1 MNKNIS
7 EEELL
12 LRKRARRRLVGAI
25 VLVLAAIIV
34 LPAIFD
40 EPRSGGEKQE
50 IAINLPPGKITAMDP
65 APKEEPLNRELPG
78 EESASFELPSKSK
91 MSSQIVDEFTE
102 SSNEQK
108 RIPIPGI
115 KPKIDRRL
123 VAASPEAKNT
133 VVAKPAGAAHTPA
146 IAPAAPVAAPA
157 AAVTQAPDTPAA
169 APADTARSFIVQLG
183 AFSDPAKAKQQQAN
197 LLSNGFKAY
206 TEALKVDQNEVT
218 RVRIGPFMTRSA
230 AETELKK
237 LKKIGLDGVVAPK

>member
-1 MNKNIS
+1 
-7 EEELL
+7 
-12 LRKRARRRLVGAI
+12 
-25 VLVLAAIIV
+25 
-34 LPAIFD
+34 
-40 EPRSGGEKQE
+40 
-50 IAINLPPGKITAMDP
+50 
-65 APKEEPLNRELPG
+65 
-78 EESASFELPSKSK
+78 
-91 MSSQIVDEFTE
+91 MSSQIVDEFTG

-123 VAASPEAKNT
+123 VAAAPEAKNT
-133 VVAKPAGAAHTPA
+133 AAVKPAGAAHTA
-146 IAPAAPVAAPA
+146 AAAPVAAPA
-157 AAVTQAPDTPAA
+157 AAATQAPDTPAA

-206 TEALKVDQNEVT
+206 TETLKVDQNEVT

>member
-25 VLVLAAIIV
+25 VLVLAAVII

-40 EPRSGGEKQE
+40 EPKGGGEKQE
-50 IAINLPPGKITAMDP
+50 IAINLPPSKINKLDLAT
-65 APKEEPLNRELPG
+65 PKENSVNRELPD
-78 EESASFELPSKSK
+78 EEGASSDLPNKPK
-91 MSSQIVDEFTE
+91 MSSPIGDEFTE
-102 SSNEQK
+102 SSSEQK

-123 VAASPEAKNT
+123 VAAAPEAKSAA
-133 VVAKPAGAAHTPA
+133 VAKSIGTAQTAA
-146 IAPAAPVAAPA
+146 VAPA
-157 AAVTQAPDTPAA
+157 AAAASLAPDTPIA
-169 APADTARSFIVQLG
+169 APADTAKSFIVQLG
-183 AFSDPAKAKQQQAN
+183 AFTDPAKAKQQQAN
-197 LLSNGFKAY
+197 LLTNGFKAY
-206 TEALKVDQNEVT
+206 TETLKVDQNEVT
-218 RVRIGPFMTRSA
+218 RVRIGPFTSRSA

>member
-65 APKEEPLNRELPG
+65 APREDLLNRELPG
-78 EESASFELPSKSK
+78 EEGASPELPSKSK
-91 MSSQIVDEFTE
+91 MGAQIVDEFTG

-123 VAASPEAKNT
+123 VAAAPEAKNT
-133 VVAKPAGAAHTPA
+133 AAVKPAGAAHTA
-146 IAPAAPVAAPA
+146 AAAPVAAPA
-157 AAVTQAPDTPAA
+157 AAVTPAPDTSAA
-169 APADTARSFIVQLG
+169 APAETARSFIVQLG

-206 TEALKVDQNEVT
+206 TETLKVDQNEVT

>member
-25 VLVLAAIIV
+25 VLVLAAVIV

-40 EPRSGGEKQE
+40 EPKGEGEKQE
-50 IAINLPPGKITAMDP
+50 IAINLPPGRITKIDP
-65 APKEEPLNRELPG
+65 TPKEEPVNRELPD
-78 EESASFELPSKSK
+78 EEGASSELPSKSR
-91 MSSQIVDEFTE
+91 MSAPFGDEFGG
-102 SSNEQK
+102 SSSEQK

-123 VAASPEAKNT
+123 VAAAPETKNT
-133 VVAKPAGAAHTPA
+133 AAAKPVGTAQTAAV
-146 IAPAAPVAAPA
+146 APAATAATAAPP
-157 AAVTQAPDTPAA
+157 VPDTPAA
-169 APADTARSFIVQLG
+169 APADTVKSFIVQLG

-206 TEALKVDQNEVT
+206 TETLKIDQNEVT
-218 RVRIGPFMTRSA
+218 RVRIGPFVTRSA

-237 LKKIGLDGVVAPK
+237 LKKLGLDGVVAPK

>member
-25 VLVLAAIIV
+25 VLVLTAVIV

-40 EPRSGGEKQE
+40 EPKGEREKQE
-50 IAINLPPGKITAMDP
+50 IAINLPPGKITKIDP
-65 APKEEPLNRELPG
+65 VVKEELINRELPS
-78 EESASFELPSKSK
+78 EEGASSELPSKSK
-91 MSSQIVDEFTE
+91 MSSPIGDEFTE
-102 SSNEQK
+102 SSSEQK

-115 KPKIDRRL
+115 KPRIDRRL
-123 VAASPEAKNT
+123 VATAPEAKNT
-133 VVAKPAGAAHTPA
+133 AAAKTAGAAHTAAASPA
-146 IAPAAPVAAPA
+146 LDTPVTAPVA
-157 AAVTQAPDTPAA
+157 DTSK
-169 APADTARSFIVQLG
+169 SFIVQLG

-206 TEALKVDQNEVT
+206 TETLKVDQNEVT

>member
-25 VLVLAAIIV
+25 VLVLISVIV

-40 EPRSGGEKQE
+40 EPKPENEKHE
-50 IAINLPPGKITAMDP
+50 IAINLPATSKNAKDDSVSL
-65 APKEEPLNRELPG
+65 PKEESIARESLNVADAFPELQN
-78 EESASFELPSKSK
+78 KSK
-91 MSSQIVDEFTE
+91 INPQNFEEIIETSG
-102 SSNEQK
+102 EQK

-115 KPKIDRRL
+115 KPKIDRR
-123 VAASPEAKNT
+123 PIPIEAKSTTVKNT
-133 VVAKPAGAAHTPA
+133 VNTANATDVTAN
-146 IAPAAPVAAPA
+146 VAAA
-157 AAVTQAPDTPAA
+157 TAVGAAVT
-169 APADTARSFIVQLG
+169 APADMAKAFVVQLG
-183 AFSDPAKAKQQQAN
+183 AFADQSKAKQQQAN

-206 TEALKVDQNEVT
+206 TETLKVDSNEIT

-230 AETELKK
+230 AENELKK